1 MGASFLPPCMSQIAT
16 ISESNATNPLEEIA
30 VDLPDGRTAR
40 VEITGL
46 PTNRARVDV
55 RVPNGRQW
63 IFGVNGD
70 VAGLVM
76 VLNQKGQRIDDE
88 LPAWIEPVIQ
98 RTGLEG
104 IDS

>member
-1 MGASFLPPCMSQIAT
+1 MSRIAT
-16 ISESNATNPLEEIA
+16 RSESTATNPLEEIA

-40 VEITGL
+40 VESTGL

-55 RVPNGRQW
+55 RIPNGRHW

-76 VLNQKGQRIDDE
+76 VLNQKITAPHPAPLAELQLKHMKRRLFQR
-88 LPAWIEPVIQ
+88 
-98 RTGLEG
+98 
-104 IDS
+104 

>member
-1 MGASFLPPCMSQIAT
+1 MSRIAT
-16 ISESNATNPLEEIA
+16 RSESNATNSLEEIA

-46 PTNRARVDV
+46 PTNHARVDV
-55 RVPNGRQW
+55 RIPNGRRW

-70 VAGLVM
+70 IAGLVM
-76 VLNQKGQRIDDE
+76 VLNQNGQRVDDE
-88 LPAWIEPVIQ
+88 LPTWIEPVIQ
-98 RTGLEG
+98 RTGLKG